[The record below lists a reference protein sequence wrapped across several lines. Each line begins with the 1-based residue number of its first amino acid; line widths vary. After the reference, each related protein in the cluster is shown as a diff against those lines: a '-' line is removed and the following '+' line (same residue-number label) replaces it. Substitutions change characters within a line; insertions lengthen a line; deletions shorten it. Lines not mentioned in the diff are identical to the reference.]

1 MILNLKNGTKIVSR
15 NSYYGSSD
23 VGMFGSSIAA
33 DGYQR
38 ISYFDEKEKEYSNI
52 LLPKGYTYEGYSY
65 GGKQY
70 YQLHGSNLIS
80 SDICLTI
87 DELLDVINI
96 KKIRKEKINKING
109 SKTDF

>member
-1 MILNLKNGTKIVSR
+1 MILNLKNGSTIVSKT
-15 NSYYGSSD
+15 SYYGSSD
-23 VGMFGSSIAA
+23 VGLFGSSIDM

-52 LLPKGYTYEGYSY
+52 QLPKDCTYEGYSY
-65 GGKQY
+65 DGKQY

-87 DELLDVINI
+87 DELLDIINI
-96 KKIRKEKINKING
+96 KKIRREKLNKING
-109 SKTDF
+109 NKTYF